1 MTDMMS
7 RRPAVSRPHFLYP
20 ILLLGVLGVS
30 VSAVLIR
37 MSNAPALI
45 IAAYRMTFTVLILM
59 PIGVVQRETFHK
71 YNIKLF
77 SLSVLSGILLSLHFA
92 VWISSLSYTSVASST
107 VLVTTQP
114 VFVVLG
120 SYFIF
125 REKVSARA
133 LLFIATAFAGS
144 ALIGLGDFSLG
155 SDALLGDIL
164 ALSGAVFIAG
174 YMLIGRSVRQHVDV
188 IPYTLVVYI
197 SAAVVLILTSLV
209 YRIPLFSYPLKE
221 YVIFIMLA
229 VFSTVFGHTVFN
241 WAMRYVSAITV
252 STSILGEPIGASI
265 LAAVIL
271 QELPTVWQVCGGV
284 IVILSLMLFMRE
296 QYNKSHP

>member
-1 MTDMMS
+1 MTEMMS

-37 MSNAPALI
+37 MSSAPALI

-77 SLSVLSGILLSLHFA
+77 LLSVLSGILLSLHFA

-114 VFVVLG
+114 VFVVFG
-120 SYFIF
+120 SYFFF

-133 LLFIATAFAGS
+133 LLFIVTAFAGS
-144 ALIGLGDFSLG
+144 ALIGFGDFSLG

-271 QELPTVWQVCGGV
+271 RELPTVWQVCGGV

-296 QYNKSHP
+296 QYNKSQP